1 MPSLT
6 GPQCKQLVDIIVKC
20 FDEGSLER
28 MLFFHLE
35 VHLNTIAGNGP
46 FEEVT
51 FKVVNWSEA
60 QGRTPEL
67 LTALKEERPQKTEL
81 VEVVTKL
88 RAAGGYCP
96 PQATRFIIRR
106 SHSQIQGVHQ
116 CRMGKTLG
124 GKRNTPRIQTFVVSF
139 SSASLFSGWWSA
151 GRKLVGMPSSMRP
164 NPR

>member
-88 RAAGGYCP
+88 RAALGVIVP
-96 PQATRFIIRR
+96 PKPPDLSSDEAIAKYKESISAEWAKHWEEKETPHEYKR
-106 SHSQIQGVHQ
+106 S
-116 CRMGKTLG
+116 
-124 GKRNTPRIQTFVVSF
+124 
-139 SSASLFSGWWSA
+139 
-151 GRKLVGMPSSMRP
+151 
-164 NPR
+164 